1 MLLKHIYIA
10 CTLLALSAF
19 AMSCSHSTASQ
30 ASARKEIVRKY
41 SPDELRED
49 FDVMRNILEKF
60 HPSLY
65 WYTSKDS
72 MDMLFNAYRA
82 AIRDSMTQQ
91 QFGFSVLAPITTA
104 IRCGH
109 TSFNFSKKY
118 NEGMRGLRLPSF
130 PLFLKV
136 YEDSM
141 IVIGNLNRRD
151 SAIRRGTTIMGI
163 DGQSVDQISSTM
175 FRYMPTDGFANNIN
189 YIRLS
194 NNFPYYHRNIYGLK
208 KTYQV
213 SYLDSVGQVK
223 SAALPLYEPAA
234 DTLNRPRRDSTKRAP
249 RPPKPSRSQRM
260 KDIRSLQYIAPGDS
274 IPSASKIPGGTMV
287 MTLNSFD
294 GDAHLPG
301 FFRRSFRLM
310 REQKATNLVIDIR
323 SNGGGKVNHYARLA
337 SYLKVK
343 KFRVAD
349 SAYSIRKGFGSYG
362 KYFPMRTLNA
372 MALGM
377 FTTKRD
383 DGKYHFRYWENHV
396 VKPRKKDFFTGKVYL
411 VISGPTFSASTLF
424 AHTMKGQQNV
434 TLVGE
439 ETGGGA
445 YGNNGLMIPNIT
457 LPNTAMRVRM
467 PMFRLVQYQ
476 HGPKDGKGVTPDV
489 NVGPSGIAAVNNIDL
504 KMKAVL
510 QLIQS
515 SNGERIPVAQE
526 R

>member
-1 MLLKHIYIA
+1 MPLKHIYIA

-19 AMSCSHSTASQ
+19 ALSCSRGTASQ
-30 ASARKEIVRKY
+30 SSARSEIVKKY
-41 SPDELRED
+41 SPEELRED
-49 FDVMRNILEKF
+49 FDVLRNILEKF

-65 WYTSKDS
+65 WYTPKDS
-72 MDMLFNAYRA
+72 MDMLFNSYRA

-109 TSFNFSKKY
+109 TSFSFSKKY

-130 PLFLKV
+130 PLFMKV
-136 YEDSM
+136 YQDSM
-141 IVIGNLNRRD
+141 IVLGNLNRKD
-151 SAIRRGTTIMGI
+151 SLIRRGTAVTGI
-163 DGQSVDQISSTM
+163 DGLSVNQLSETM
-175 FRYMPTDGFANNIN
+175 FRYMPTDGYANNIN

-194 NNFPYYHRNIYGLK
+194 NNFPFYHRNIYGLK

-213 SYLDSVGQVK
+213 NYIDSLGRAKTATV
-223 SAALPLYEPAA
+223 PLYEPAA
-234 DTLNRPRRDSTKRAP
+234 DTLNRPRRDSGQRAP
-249 RPPKPSRSQRM
+249 RPPKPTRSQRM

-274 IPSASKIPGGTMV
+274 MPSASKIPGGTMV

-294 GDAHLPG
+294 GNAHLPG

-310 REQKATNLVIDIR
+310 REQKASNLIIDIR
-323 SNGGGKVNHYARLA
+323 SNGGGRVNHYTRLA
-337 SYLKVK
+337 SYLKNE
-343 KFRVAD
+343 KFKVAD
-349 SAYSIRKGFGSYG
+349 TAFAIRKGFGSYG
-362 KYFPMRTLNA
+362 KYFSMRTLNA
-372 MALGM
+372 IALGM
-377 FTTKRD
+377 FTTKRS
-383 DGKYHFRYWENHV
+383 DGHYHFRYWENHV
-396 VKPRKKDFFTGKVYL
+396 VKPKKKDFFNGQVYVL
-411 VISGPTFSASTLF
+411 ISGPTFSASTLF
-424 AHTMKGQQNV
+424 AHTMKGQQNI

-445 YGNNGLMIPNIT
+445 YGNNGLMIPHIT

-489 NVGPSGIAAVNNIDL
+489 YVGPSGVAAVNSIDI
-504 KMKAVL
+504 KMKAVM

-515 SNGERIPVAQE
+515 SNGERIPVAE
-526 R
+526 KR

>member
-1 MLLKHIYIA
+1 
-10 CTLLALSAF
+10 
-19 AMSCSHSTASQ
+19 
-30 ASARKEIVRKY
+30 
-41 SPDELRED
+41 
-49 FDVMRNILEKF
+49 
-60 HPSLY
+60 
-65 WYTSKDS
+65 
-72 MDMLFNAYRA
+72 
-82 AIRDSMTQQ
+82 
-91 QFGFSVLAPITTA
+91 
-104 IRCGH
+104 
-109 TSFNFSKKY
+109 
-118 NEGMRGLRLPSF
+118 
-130 PLFLKV
+130 
-136 YEDSM
+136 
-141 IVIGNLNRRD
+141 
-151 SAIRRGTTIMGI
+151 
-163 DGQSVDQISSTM
+163 
-175 FRYMPTDGFANNIN
+175 
-189 YIRLS
+189 
-194 NNFPYYHRNIYGLK
+194 
-208 KTYQV
+208 
-213 SYLDSVGQVK
+213 
-223 SAALPLYEPAA
+223 
-234 DTLNRPRRDSTKRAP
+234 
-249 RPPKPSRSQRM
+249 
-260 KDIRSLQYIAPGDS
+260 
-274 IPSASKIPGGTMV
+274 MV

-396 VKPRKKDFFTGKVYL
+396 VKPRKKDSFTGKVYL
-411 VISGPTFSASTLF
+411 VISGPTFSAATLF